1 METFFNDAIHASASD
16 KHPEVSVE
24 RRTMPSSLRIDEHLV
39 DDEDAYPVEVTLRHL
54 SEAEA
59 TPSQRLSNLQ
69 DGLFRSNLTEDDTSK
84 LLAGGEGQTMEE
96 IVRAKF
102 VVGCDGAHS
111 WVRKSLGREFEM
123 EGESTDAIW

>member
-1 METFFNDAIHASASD
+1 METFFNDAIRASASD

-24 RRTMPSSLRIDEHLV
+24 RRTMPSSLSIDEHLA
-39 DDEDAYPVEVTLRHL
+39 DDEDAYPVEVRLRHL
-54 SEAEA
+54 SEAES

-84 LLAGGEGQTMEE
+84 LLAGGEEAREE
-96 IVRAKF
+96 IIRAKF

-111 WVRKSLGREFEM
+111 WVRKALGKEFEM